1 MRIAEALEEEESS
14 YEEAL
19 NVIYHELILPG
30 RARDAEEINGQLMV
44 PIDNPPIPPGQ
55 TVRERLRDARF
66 EREGLLER
74 LAEVEERIVD
84 LKVQLK

>member
-1 MRIAEALEEEESS
+1 MRIAEALVEEENS

-19 NVIYHELILPG
+19 TVVYHELLLPG
-30 RARDAEEINGQLMV
+30 RARDAEEINGRLMV

-55 TVRERLRDARF
+55 TVRERLRDARV

-74 LAEVEERIVD
+74 LAEVDERIAD
-84 LKVQLK
+84 LTAQLK